1 MNLLSE
7 VIVDVDVSD
16 SGMDLVGEFKTG
28 PLQLL
33 HDHQIEGMHRDALPI
48 AAVGIFTE
56 PASFEGVPFSQ
67 WQVKS
72 PESGLDPHLPPDT
85 SHCWHFESVVA
96 VQFTENPPAMAF
108 LRKTTE
114 AVGLANATAFV

>member
-1 MNLLSE
+1 M
-7 VIVDVDVSD
+7 
-16 SGMDLVGEFKTG
+16 
-28 PLQLL
+28 
-33 HDHQIEGMHRDALPI
+33 QIEGMHRDALPI

-56 PASFEGVPFSQ
+56 PGKSLCTLLQSFEGVPFSQ